1 MMFHIT
7 EVDFLLVMLLSYL
20 PQGDSD
26 RALEAK
32 RSRAPEVRE
41 PVAKRGSSG
50 TPLQLG
56 TNSIILK
63 LKPGAGIW
71 EYHVSF
77 DPQLDKKVISISPVF
92 SSGHVKISSYYGYVS
107 TVFR

>member
-1 MMFHIT
+1 MESQQNIIQ
-7 EVDFLLVMLLSYL
+7 LVTRPVIC

-77 DPQLDKKVISISPVF
+77 DPQLDKKVSTVNDVF
-92 SSGHVKISSYYGYVS
+92 SGDL
-107 TVFR
+107 